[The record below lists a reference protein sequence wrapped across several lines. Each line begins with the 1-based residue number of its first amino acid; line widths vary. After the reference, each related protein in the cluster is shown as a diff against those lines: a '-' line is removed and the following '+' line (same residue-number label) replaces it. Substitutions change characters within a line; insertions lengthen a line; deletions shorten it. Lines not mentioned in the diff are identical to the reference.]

1 MSSTDKR
8 TPSSGYNSDKNMSK
22 KRSEKVS
29 YQSGDKEPLDT
40 NDNNRDSPI
49 SMTPPDVE
57 TDQDNSQDQPP
68 VGKYMTRNDGDGGQY
83 RNGPNRNGQ
92 NRDSQNRNGQNRD
105 SQYHDSQN
113 RNGQN
118 RNGQNRDSQNRDSQY
133 RNGQNR
139 DSQYRNGQN
148 HDARERRPRDDY
160 DRPSGQRSDNRNRHD
175 RSEKQTNSRQ
185 NPAYEEDNVNPREN
199 QAPDVVSLGTNTREF
214 IELPESVNDFEDMK
228 FLTEGLFRG
237 IYEYGF
243 KYPSP
248 IQSKT
253 VHIINSGCDLIAQ
266 SQSGSGKT
274 GAFAIGSLSRVDVK
288 TSYPQVV
295 IIANT
300 RLLAL
305 QIHKVVENIAKYMGI
320 EVVACVGG
328 QKNNSQMNAQQV
340 KYAHVLVGTPGR
352 MSEMLTKRAFDGKK
366 VKILIMDET
375 DVLLK
380 DDFRPQI
387 IDIIEKLSEKTQIC
401 IFSATFTKDTLLLT
415 EKFLRDPYRVTV
427 EKEAVSVR
435 GIKQYKV
442 DVRYERN
449 KFATLTDL
457 FTKLTFNQMII
468 FVRSIKSAEDLRNRL
483 MDQNIQA
490 GLVHGKM
497 NSFDR
502 ENVLKEF
509 RLSYI
514 KILISTDVMCRGIDI
529 DDLRIVINYDMP
541 EDDETYIHRVG
552 RSGRY
557 GGQGVAINLCTF
569 DDSHKIRILT
579 REYNLDIQDM
589 PDPEDVNMHLIGMA
603 PPEGKVSSAKNYS

>member
-1 MSSTDKR
+1 MSSIDKG
-8 TPSSGYNSDKNMSK
+8 TPRSGYNSEKLMSK

-29 YQSGDKEPLDT
+29 YQSGEKEASDT

-49 SMTPPDVE
+49 SMTPPDIE
-57 TDQDNSQDQPP
+57 TNQDTSQDQQP
-68 VGKYMTRNDGDGGQY
+68 VGKYVTRNDGDGGQ
-83 RNGPNRNGQ
+83 NRNGQ
-92 NRDSQNRNGQNRD
+92 NQNRDNQNRNGQNQNRD
-105 SQYHDSQN
+105 NQN
-113 RNGQN
+113 RNGQYRDNQN
-118 RNGQNRDSQNRDSQY
+118 RNGQYRDNQN
-133 RNGQNR
+133 RNGQYRDNQNRNGHR

-148 HDARERRPRDDY
+148 HDTRERRPRDDY
-160 DRPSGQRSDNRNRHD
+160 DRSSGHRNRHD

-185 NPAYEEDNVNPREN
+185 NPAYDEDDVNPREN
-199 QAPDVVSLGTNTREF
+199 QELDVVSLGTNTREF

-288 TSYPQVV
+288 TSHPQIV

-328 QKNNSQMNAQQV
+328 QKNNSQMNAQQI
-340 KYAHVLVGTPGR
+340 KHAHVLVGTPGR

-366 VKILIMDET
+366 VKTLIMDET

-387 IDIIEKLSEKTQIC
+387 IDIIEKLSDKTQIC